1 MIKKKRIL
9 IDLDRLKDVHNGLGQ
24 IALNF
29 GKYIQDLKDDRF
41 EFTLLVPKQYIGYFG
56 NNVNYE
62 TISIKRRYF
71 PIYAQIMICGIQ
83 FIKTLLSF
91 LLIKRHHLLLQ

>member
-62 TISIKRRYF
+62 TISIKEDISL
-71 PIYAQIMICGIQ
+71 IYAQIMICGIQ

-91 LLIKRHHLLLQ
+91 LLINRHHLFLQ

>member
-71 PIYAQIMICGIQ
+71 LIYAQIMICGIQ

-91 LLIKRHHLLLQ
+91 LLINRHHLFLQ